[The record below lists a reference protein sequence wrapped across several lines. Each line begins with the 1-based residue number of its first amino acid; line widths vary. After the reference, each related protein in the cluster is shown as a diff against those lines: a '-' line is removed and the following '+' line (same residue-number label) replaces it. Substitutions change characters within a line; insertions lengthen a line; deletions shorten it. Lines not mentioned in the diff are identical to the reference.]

1 MPVEPIT
8 DEQIADLIAAGIADY
23 LTCRDEQGMTHDEA
37 VEQVRSETAEAV
49 ACLRGECGH

>member
-1 MPVEPIT
+1 MAEPIT
-8 DEQIADLIAAGIADY
+8 DEQVADLIAAGVLDY

-37 VEQVRSETAEAV
+37 IEQVRSETAEAV